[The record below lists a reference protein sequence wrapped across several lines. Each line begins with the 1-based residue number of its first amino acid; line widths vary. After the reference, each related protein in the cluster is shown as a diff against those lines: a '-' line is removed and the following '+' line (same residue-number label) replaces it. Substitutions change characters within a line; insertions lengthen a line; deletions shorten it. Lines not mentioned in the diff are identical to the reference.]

1 MRAVFERARAADLS
15 SNDWKV
21 LSVVVAYTAGWSR
34 LADGLTARRIAREAG
49 LSERRTRDRLKKLDE
64 LKLIVW
70 TPRAGNPSFGS
81 QVSEVSLPA
90 AANPDALSVR
100 IEDDPNR
107 TPLSVRNNPDVSGR
121 VTRTPRS
128 SATREVIREVHPNV
142 VVDEEQL
149 MKLLDK
155 LGFTTS
161 QRARALAEDH
171 DRVMAW
177 LERAQ
182 EPDVLN
188 PAAYAWSGITAG
200 DWPTAKVSEVRGS
213 HGTSV
218 RLEDK
223 KSKGPWEVYALNGND
238 EAMHL
243 VGRFDDL
250 AEARR
255 VYAEHD
261 ERSGATLMRATP

>member
-1 MRAVFERARAADLS
+1 MRDVFERARAADLS
-15 SNDWKV
+15 TNDWKV

-34 LADGLTARRIAREAG
+34 LADGLTATRIAREAG

-107 TPLSVRNNPDVSGR
+107 TALSVRNNPDVSGQ

-155 LGFTTS
+155 LGFTAS
-161 QRARALAEDH
+161 QHARALAEDH

-200 DWPTAKVSEVRGS
+200 GWPTARVSEVRGS

-218 RLEDK
+218 RPEGQ
-223 KSKGPWEVYALNGND
+223 KSKGPWEVYALNGNGD
-238 EAMHL
+238 AMSL

-261 ERSGATLMRATP
+261 EKGGATLTPVAA

>member
-1 MRAVFERARAADLS
+1 
-15 SNDWKV
+15 
-21 LSVVVAYTAGWSR
+21 
-34 LADGLTARRIAREAG
+34 
-49 LSERRTRDRLKKLDE
+49 
-64 LKLIVW
+64 
-70 TPRAGNPSFGS
+70 
-81 QVSEVSLPA
+81 
-90 AANPDALSVR
+90 
-100 IEDDPNR
+100 
-107 TPLSVRNNPDVSGR
+107 
-121 VTRTPRS
+121 
-128 SATREVIREVHPNV
+128 
-142 VVDEEQL
+142 